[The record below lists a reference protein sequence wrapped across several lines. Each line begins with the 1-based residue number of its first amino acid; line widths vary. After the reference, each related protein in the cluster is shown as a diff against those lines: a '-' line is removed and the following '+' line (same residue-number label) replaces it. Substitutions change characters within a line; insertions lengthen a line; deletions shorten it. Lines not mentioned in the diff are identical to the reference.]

1 MCLNQVHFSIPFFL
15 NKEKIVSPDPNSH
28 DINSDMMQ
36 IEQIEDEEM
45 DLLARIEKLE
55 QNIKS
60 LFL

>member
-1 MCLNQVHFSIPFFL
+1 MFFFL
-15 NKEKIVSPDPNSH
+15 NENLVSPDPNNH
-28 DINSDMMQ
+28 ELNPDIMQ

-60 LFL
+60 FFFVLNL